1 MERTKL
7 SAHLHAQ
14 NERRNEVAKKVKIPD
29 AMYHST
35 SSFSL

>member
-7 SAHLHAQ
+7 SAHLHGTK
-14 NERRNEVAKKVKIPD
+14 RTNEVAKKVKIPD